1 MAQKGPFFLQVE
13 CDRLLALLALTP
25 KKDEPVDTL
34 SGGQKRRIS
43 LATALIGD
51 PARILLDEPTTGMDP
66 GNRRGVWKVLQER
79 TYSVSYLCKNG

>member
-1 MAQKGPFFLQVE
+1 MLLSLGAGLSDEAAQVE
-13 CDRLLALLALTP
+13 CDRLLALLALTT

-66 GNRRGVWKVLQER
+66 GNRRGVW
-79 TYSVSYLCKNG
+79 